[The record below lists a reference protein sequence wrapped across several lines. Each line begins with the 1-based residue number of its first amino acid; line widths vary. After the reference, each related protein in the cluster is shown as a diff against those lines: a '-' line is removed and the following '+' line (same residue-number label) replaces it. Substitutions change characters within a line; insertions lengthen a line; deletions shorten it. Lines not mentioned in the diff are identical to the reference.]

1 MKFIL
6 TGSALTTA
14 RTAKNERFLNINIF
28 FYNNEVRA
36 CVIQMI
42 IKVLDFFARLRGM

>member
-28 FYNNEVRA
+28 YNNEAKA